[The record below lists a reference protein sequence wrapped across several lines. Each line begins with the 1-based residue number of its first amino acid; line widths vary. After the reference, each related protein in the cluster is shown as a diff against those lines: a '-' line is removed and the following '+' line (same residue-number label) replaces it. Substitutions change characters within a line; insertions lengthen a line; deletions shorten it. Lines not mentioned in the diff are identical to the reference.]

1 MLVPYSLK
9 STTGCVPIEQGKLC
23 SVFDFLKKHLFQLLE
38 HTIKLPVQGHE
49 TFFVE
54 MCRAQHASIFRKNDI
69 IGTLFEKKI
78 VPPFSCHY
86 IIAELLF
93 LYFYSGWQVGILTVQ
108 RQGMTCKDLPKGLV
122 SQIFSL
128 NHPQKVLKV
137 QFSHPNIRSFSI
149 SISRK
154 MRSLPV
160 LDSSRNFFR
169 VIPKSWHFVK
179 NDGEEMVELSLSNL
193 FCWWSS
199 LITSYLLT

>member
-1 MLVPYSLK
+1 MYVY
-9 STTGCVPIEQGKLC
+9 QG
-23 SVFDFLKKHLFQLLE
+23 
-38 HTIKLPVQGHE
+38 
-49 TFFVE
+49 VE
-54 MCRAQHASIFRKNDI
+54 SI
-69 IGTLFEKKI
+69 
-78 VPPFSCHY
+78 Y
-86 IIAELLF
+86 IAKLLF
-93 LYFYSGWQVGILTVQ
+93 LYFTQVGSYVLLLCIDRECHEKIYQ
-108 RQGMTCKDLPKGLV
+108 YGISIPN
-122 SQIFSL
+122 FSL
-128 NHPQKVLKV
+128 NHPQKVLKS

-199 LITSYLLT
+199 LITSYLLTHMIVE